1 MLGEILLCRDTSIN
15 IRRKYYEF
23 SLEYVH
29 CVSNFIVLYGELHHL
44 MLCNIQNAD
53 TLICSVAKIKHGKY
67 ENELNESPQS
77 VITYMFGVWMILSKG
92 ILSLLSIVTPFQQPT
107 RMPIP

>member
-1 MLGEILLCRDTSIN
+1 
-15 IRRKYYEF
+15 
-23 SLEYVH
+23 VH

-67 ENELNESPQS
+67 ESELNESPQS
-77 VITYMFGVWMILSKG
+77 VIMYMFGVEMGIFKNFAFEARSKKFEHKNFRLQTSHVRFEHKNFVFG
-92 ILSLLSIVTPFQQPT
+92 KA
-107 RMPIP
+107 PIF